1 MKKKDFI
8 VTLIIFGILFL
19 FFCVFK
25 FLSLGNNKIIGDVND
40 LDKFILSIENY
51 NACANIS
58 VYSNKNSNTYRLN
71 QSCRGGITTQEI
83 DDGKS
88 KIVIICDGGNKL
100 TIKNT
105 VLPTE
110 KVFEV
115 YSEACNN
122 SIGLDAFI
130 EDYKADSNSEIKEE
144 NGYFVVSV
152 KAKNSQNR
160 YSKSKVLYFNK
171 EKRRIE
177 KIVVK
182 DINNNDV
189 IIIEYSTLEIL

>member
-1 MKKKDFI
+1 MKKKVFI
-8 VTLIIFGILFL
+8 VTLIILGILFL

-51 NACANIS
+51 NASANVS
-58 VYSNKNSNTYRLN
+58 VYSNKNSNTYKLN
-71 QSCRGGITTQEI
+71 QSCKGGITTQEI

-88 KIVIICDGGNKL
+88 KIIIICDGNKM

-105 VLPTE
+105 LLSME

-115 YSEACNN
+115 YGEACNN

-144 NGYFVVSV
+144 NGYFIISV
-152 KAKNSQNR
+152 KTKNSQNR

-171 EKRRIE
+171 EKKSIE

-189 IIIEYSTLEIL
+189 IIIEYNTLEIL